1 MTLQCLKTMQER
13 NLYLQGML
21 CMWSEKTLCPAR
33 VELIIKMI
41 VVLIISC
48 RGTCIMNIFLSLL
61 EVLNIENYSLG
72 KCKHESVT
80 FTTETFNI
88 KCHKFA

>member
-1 MTLQCLKTMQER
+1 
-13 NLYLQGML
+13 
-21 CMWSEKTLCPAR
+21 
-33 VELIIKMI
+33 
-41 VVLIISC
+41 
-48 RGTCIMNIFLSLL
+48 MNIFLSLV
-61 EVLNIENYSLG
+61 EVLNIINHTLG

>member
-21 CMWSEKTLCPAR
+21 CMWSEKALCPAR

-48 RGTCIMNIFLSLL
+48 RGHLYNEYFFIVGRS
-61 EVLNIENYSLG
+61 IE
-72 KCKHESVT
+72 H
-80 FTTETFNI
+80 
-88 KCHKFA
+88 